1 MAHKAH
7 EFDSKPR
14 TEDVHIQEDVD
25 FRAMLLPDSIL
36 EGLYSCGFRRPSPI
50 QLRAIP
56 LARCGFGMFNTKT
69 LICYSH

>member
-7 EFDSKPR
+7 KFGSKPR
-14 TEDVHIQEDVD
+14 TDDVRIQEDVN

-56 LARCGFGMFNTKT
+56 LARCGIGKW
-69 LICYSH
+69 L